1 MMKEGKLLGELAWKI
16 KRSSLDKMDIW
27 AFSSLY
33 ALLCALQLVAKHDYQ
48 ITLSFSHGA
57 KSRFNYKIIEVRN
70 KSDLLD

>member
-1 MMKEGKLLGELAWKI
+1 
-16 KRSSLDKMDIW
+16 MDIW